1 VTLSSGWFF
10 LIGGVTGAIRV
21 AIAKRFFQSDFA
33 NSEFIITDEQ
43 RKTPV
48 NITPMQR
55 WLIVLACIGNAST
68 RYLFPSI
75 LVRGKF
81 AHMTRL
87 ARTVVSGLPH
97 HVTQRG
103 SVRWCCIHQLSSHDF
118 AGSPATPSK
127 ITSEKPT

>member
-1 VTLSSGWFF
+1 MNRVYGLTCELDQNTLGMAKE
-10 LIGGVTGAIRV
+10 IGRG
-21 AIAKRFFQSDFA
+21 
-33 NSEFIITDEQ
+33 
-43 RKTPV
+43 
-48 NITPMQR
+48 
-55 WLIVLACIGNAST
+55 GNAST

-127 ITSEKPT
+127 ITSEKPTSEDRYAISWSKTGGAALPLLPLLAPR